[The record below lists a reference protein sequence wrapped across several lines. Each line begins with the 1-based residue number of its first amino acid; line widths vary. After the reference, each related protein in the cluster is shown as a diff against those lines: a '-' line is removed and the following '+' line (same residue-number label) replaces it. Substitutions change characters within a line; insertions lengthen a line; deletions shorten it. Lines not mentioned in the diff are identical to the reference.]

1 MTFLLSE
8 SVIWEILRYSRML
21 NSALVET
28 PPGQRLRLVDDNV
41 RDEAL
46 MIAMV
51 EFMTDGSLPVI
62 PKEPKACY
70 AALRSLVNLYD
81 LAISL
86 EIDHLEKGI
95 IDHISNASTIDVK
108 TMVDFAI
115 ECYSEAGGHQIT
127 PESLLGQHIKAT
139 LAQYLHVLVETG
151 AVKVITDAGGTL
163 TQQLTEVFA
172 EQFMEAQKQTQPA
185 KASRA
190 ATKAEG
196 DD

>member
-1 MTFLLSE
+1 MTFLVSDT
-8 SVIWEILRYSRML
+8 VIWDIPQYSRML
-21 NSALVET
+21 NSAIIET
-28 PPGQRLRLVDDNV
+28 PPGQRVRLVDNKV

-46 MIAMV
+46 MIEML
-51 EFMTDGSLPVI
+51 EFMTDGFLSVI
-62 PKEPKACY
+62 PEEPKACH
-70 AALRSLVNLYD
+70 AALRGLIDLYD

-86 EIDHLEKGI
+86 EINHLEKGV
-95 IDHISNASTIDVK
+95 IDHISNASTIDVR

-115 ECYSEAGGHQIT
+115 ECYNEDGGHQVT

-151 AVKVITDAGGTL
+151 AVKLITDAGGII

-172 EQFMEAQKQTQPA
+172 EQFMESQKQTQPA
-185 KASRA
+185 KVPWA

-196 DD
+196 ED